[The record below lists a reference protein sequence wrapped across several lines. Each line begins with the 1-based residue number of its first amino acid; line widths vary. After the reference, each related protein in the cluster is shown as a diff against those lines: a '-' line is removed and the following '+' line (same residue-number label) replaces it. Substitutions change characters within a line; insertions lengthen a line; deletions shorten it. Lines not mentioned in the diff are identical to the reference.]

1 MENVEKITD
10 VFKKLRDQLMNME
23 YEDTIETDPDEEED
37 ENVRAA
43 KELLA
48 QLAAEEEAKK
58 KNAGKKTEL

>member
-37 ENVRAA
+37 ENVTAA